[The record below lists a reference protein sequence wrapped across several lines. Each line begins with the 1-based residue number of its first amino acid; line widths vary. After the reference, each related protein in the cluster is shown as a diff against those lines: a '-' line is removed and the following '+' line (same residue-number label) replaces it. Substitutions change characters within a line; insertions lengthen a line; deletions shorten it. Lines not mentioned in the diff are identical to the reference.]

1 MEKEYISLAMMKN
14 HLNVDASFTDDD
26 IYIRELIGVANNVV
40 AEELCV
46 DLVDLETPEGALP
59 AGVRQA
65 IMLLVG
71 NYYSNREPVAF
82 GTTVTKIPLSFNH
95 LIGLYR
101 NYKG

>member
-71 NYYSNREPVAF
+71 NFYSNREPVAF
-82 GTTVTKIPLSFNH
+82 ATSSKLPLSYNY
-95 LIGLYR
+95 LVGLYR

>member
-1 MEKEYISLAMMKN
+1 MMKT

-71 NYYSNREPVAF
+71 NFYSNREPVAF
-82 GTTVTKIPLSFNH
+82 ATSSKLPLSYNY
-95 LIGLYR
+95 LVGLYR

>member
-1 MEKEYISLAMMKN
+1 M
-14 HLNVDASFTDDD
+14 VDASFTDDD
-26 IYIRELIGVANNVV
+26 EYISELISVAQDVV

-46 DLVDLETPEGALP
+46 KLVDLETPEGTLP

-71 NYYSNREPVAF
+71 NYYANREPVAF
-82 GTTVTKIPLSFNH
+82 GTIVTKIPLSFNH